1 MTLRTPGASA
11 ATRCSA
17 CARGLS
23 FQDWSAGKGRCASCQ
38 QRGESAPPGGRI
50 HTRTPSVAPSVAS
63 RSGYRAYQRMVD
75 DVPDELM
82 DELARALGEEAIE
95 RQRQTPDDAASLLRG
110 VAQDLQL
117 GRTRAE
123 FQWAFFGFTGGF
135 AANVALMKY
144 VQMASS
150 ASFDAV
156 FAPMFLGGL
165 MTGGTC
171 AVIGWGIAKLKER

>member
-1 MTLRTPGASA
+1 M
-11 ATRCSA
+11 
-17 CARGLS
+17 
-23 FQDWSAGKGRCASCQ
+23 
-38 QRGESAPPGGRI
+38 GRI
-50 HTRTPSVAPSVAS
+50 HTRTPAAAPTAAVP
-63 RSGYRAYQRMVD
+63 SGYRAYQRMVD
-75 DVPDELM
+75 DVPEDLM

-95 RQRQTPDDAASLLRG
+95 RQQQTSDDGGSLLRG

-117 GRTRAE
+117 GRTKAE

-135 AANVALMKY
+135 VANVALMKY
-144 VQMASS
+144 VQMASG
-150 ASFDAV
+150 ATFDAV